1 MALTKTEELR
11 KKAQVLLAQA
21 KKIEEEAV
29 TKLGVHASKF
39 VMGGMNLDELK
50 SKAAELGFEIKPSQ
64 KDMDAGNNFYV
75 GGVE

>member
-11 KKAQVLLAQA
+11 KKAQALLAQA

-29 TKLGVHASKF
+29 TKLGMYTSKF
-39 VMGGMNLDELK
+39 LMGSMSLDELK
-50 SKAAELGFEIKPSQ
+50 SKALELGFEIKPSETTN
-64 KDMDAGNNFYV
+64 DFYT

>member
-29 TKLGVHASKF
+29 TKLGTLTSKF
-39 VMGGMNLDELK
+39 LAGSMSLDELK
-50 SKAAELGFEIKPSQ
+50 SKAAELGFEIKP
-64 KDMDAGNNFYV
+64 GETNNFYA